1 MRRAEFVCDDFGLIT
16 SHLDEI
22 QYGVMSIPDTP
33 LPYALPL
40 SFCYL
45 PPLLSNQISTTNPA
59 QTHDTSTHSTST
71 HNTLCATPPHNTP
84 SCSAQK
90 GAIGIHGAK
99 AGRKFALLKQ
109 NPKVCFSATKP
120 YAYIGSEFLGG
131 AMIPTQFFFSVM
143 ITGQFRVVE
152 DNESKREIL
161 GALVRKYEP
170 QSSNFSFSK
179 KEFAGSERGVFVG
192 FIEIEHLSVKA
203 KFGQNLKQGEFE
215 SILSDLQA
223 KYDNLCKNLSNA
235 LPSLQSL
242 ESLQSGQPL
251 QTLQQSPQSLR
262 SSQILQ
268 SLQTLQTLKQ
278 TIAMM
283 KHFAK
288 KSK

>member
-1 MRRAEFVCDDFGLIT
+1 MRRAEFVCDDLGIIT

-45 PPLLSNQISTTNPA
+45 PPLLSSQISTPH
-59 QTHDTSTHSTST
+59 QTHDTSTHST
-71 HNTLCATPPHNTP
+71 LCATP
-84 SCSAQK
+84 SYKAQK

-99 AGRKFALLKQ
+99 AGRKFALLAQ

-131 AMIPTQFFFSVM
+131 AMIPTQFFFCVM
-143 ITGQFRVVE
+143 IVGQFRVVE
-152 DNESKREIL
+152 DSASKREIL
-161 GALVRKYEP
+161 SALVAKYEP

-179 KEFAGSERGVFVG
+179 KAFVGSERGVFVG
-192 FIEIEHLSVKA
+192 FIEIEHISVKA
-203 KFGQNLKQGEFE
+203 KFGQNLKQAEFE

-223 KYDNLCKNLSNA
+223 KYDKLYKNLSNA
-235 LPSLQSL
+235 LSSLQSL
-242 ESLQSGQPL
+242 ESLQ
-251 QTLQQSPQSLR
+251 TLES
-262 SSQILQ
+262 LQ
-268 SLQTLQTLKQ
+268 SLQTLKQ

>member
-1 MRRAEFVCDDFGLIT
+1 MRRAEFVCDDLGLIT

-45 PPLLSNQISTTNPA
+45 PVLLSSQIGTPH
-59 QTHDTSTHSTST
+59 QTHSTST
-71 HNTLCATPPHNTP
+71 HNTLCATPPYSTP
-84 SCSAQK
+84 SCKAQK

-131 AMIPTQFFFSVM
+131 AMIPTQFFFCVM
-143 ITGQFRVVE
+143 IVGQFRVVE

-179 KEFAGSERGVFVG
+179 KAFAGSERGVFVG
-192 FIEIEHLSVKA
+192 FIEIEHISVKA
-203 KFGQNLKQGEFE
+203 KFGQNLKQAEFE

-242 ESLQSGQPL
+242 ESLQSGQAT
-251 QTLQQSPQSLR
+251 QTLQNLQQP
-262 SSQILQ
+262 SQILQ

-288 KSK
+288 KPK

>member
-1 MRRAEFVCDDFGLIT
+1 MRRAEFVCDDLGIIT

-45 PPLLSNQISTTNPA
+45 PALPPSQDSTTNHA
-59 QTHDTSTHSTST
+59 QTHDTSTHST
-71 HNTLCATPPHNTP
+71 LCPTP
-84 SCSAQK
+84 SYKAQK

-99 AGRKFALLKQ
+99 AGRKFALLAQ

-131 AMIPTQFFFSVM
+131 AMIPTQFFFCVM
-143 ITGQFRVVE
+143 IVGQFRVVE

-161 GALVRKYEP
+161 SALVAKYEP

-179 KEFAGSERGVFVG
+179 KAFAGRENGVFVG

-203 KFGQNLKQGEFE
+203 KFGQNLKQAEFE

-223 KYDNLCKNLSNA
+223 KYDKLCKNLSNA
-235 LPSLQSL
+235 LSSLQSL
-242 ESLQSGQPL
+242 ESLQTLEPLQSG
-251 QTLQQSPQSLR
+251 QTLQNPQSLQ
-262 SSQILQ
+262 SSQTLQ
-268 SLQTLQTLKQ
+268 SLQSLKTLKQ

-283 KHFAK
+283 NHFAK

>member
-1 MRRAEFVCDDFGLIT
+1 MRRAEFVCDDLGLIT

-45 PPLLSNQISTTNPA
+45 PPLPSSQIDTPH
-59 QTHDTSTHSTST
+59 QTQDTST

-131 AMIPTQFFFSVM
+131 AMIPTQFFFSVI

-152 DNESKREIL
+152 DNALKREIL

-203 KFGQNLKQGEFE
+203 KFGQNLKQSEFE

-223 KYDNLCKNLSNA
+223 KYDNLYKNLSNA

-242 ESLQSGQPL
+242 ESLQDTQTL
-251 QTLQQSPQSLR
+251 QTLQQSPQT
-262 SSQILQ
+262 LQ

-288 KSK
+288 KPK

>member
-1 MRRAEFVCDDFGLIT
+1 MRRAEFVCDDLGLIT

-45 PPLLSNQISTTNPA
+45 P
-59 QTHDTSTHSTST
+59 HF
-71 HNTLCATPPHNTP
+71 
-84 SCSAQK
+84 AQK
-90 GAIGIHGAK
+90 GVIGIHGAK

-109 NPKVCFSATKP
+109 NPQVSFSATKP

-131 AMIPTQFFFSVM
+131 AMIPTQFFFCVM
-143 ITGQFRVVE
+143 IAGQFRVVE

-161 GALVRKYEP
+161 SALVCKYEP
-170 QSSNFSFSK
+170 QSENFSFSK
-179 KEFAGSERGVFVG
+179 KAFAGSEKGVFVG
-192 FIEIEHLSVKA
+192 FIEIESLSTKA
-203 KFGQNLKQGEFE
+203 KFGQNLKQAEFE

-223 KYDNLCKNLSNA
+223 KYDNLCKNLGNA
-235 LPSLQSL
+235 CASPQSL
-242 ESLQSGQPL
+242 ESLQNT
-251 QTLQQSPQSLR
+251 QTLQQSPQSLQ
-262 SSQILQ
+262 SSQTLQSLQ
-268 SLQTLQTLKQ
+268 SLQTLKQTL
-278 TIAMM
+278 AMM

>member
-45 PPLLSNQISTTNPA
+45 PALPPSQISTTNPA

-71 HNTLCATPPHNTP
+71 HNTLCATP

-131 AMIPTQFFFSVM
+131 AMIPTQFFFCVM
-143 ITGQFRVVE
+143 IAGQFRVVE

-161 GALVRKYEP
+161 SALVRKYEP

-179 KEFAGSERGVFVG
+179 KAFAGSERGVFVG
-192 FIEIEHLSVKA
+192 FIEIEHISVKA
-203 KFGQNLKQGEFE
+203 KFGQNLKQAEFE

-235 LPSLQSL
+235 LSSLQSL
-242 ESLQSGQPL
+242 QSLQSVQPLQTL
-251 QTLQQSPQSLR
+251 QTLQQSPQSLQF
-262 SSQILQ
+262 SQILQ
-268 SLQTLQTLKQ
+268 SLQSLQTLKQ

>member
-1 MRRAEFVCDDFGLIT
+1 MRRAEFVCDDLGLIT

-45 PPLLSNQISTTNPA
+45 PHFSPN
-59 QTHDTSTHSTST
+59 
-71 HNTLCATPPHNTP
+71 
-84 SCSAQK
+84 

-99 AGRKFALLKQ
+99 AGRKFALLAQ

-120 YAYIGSEFLGG
+120 YSYIGSEFLGG
-131 AMIPTQFFFSVM
+131 AMIPTQFFFCVM
-143 ITGQFRVVE
+143 IAGQFRVAT
-152 DNESKREIL
+152 DNALKREIL
-161 GALVRKYEP
+161 SALVAKYEP
-170 QSSNFSFSK
+170 QSENFSFSK
-179 KEFAGSERGVFVG
+179 KAFAGRENGVFVG

-203 KFGQNLKQGEFE
+203 KFGQNLKQAEFE

-223 KYDNLCKNLSNA
+223 KYDNLHKNLSNA
-235 LPSLQSL
+235 LSSLQSL
-242 ESLQSGQPL
+242 ESLQNT
-251 QTLQQSPQSLR
+251 QTLQQSPQSLQT
-262 SSQILQ
+262 SQTLQ
-268 SLQTLQTLKQ
+268 SLQSLQTLKQ

>member
-1 MRRAEFVCDDFGLIT
+1 MRRAEFVCDDLGLIT

-45 PPLLSNQISTTNPA
+45 PVLPSSQIGTPH

-71 HNTLCATPPHNTP
+71 HNTLCPAP

-131 AMIPTQFFFSVM
+131 AMIPTQFFFCVM

-161 GALVRKYEP
+161 SALVAKYEP
-170 QSSNFSFSK
+170 QSENFSFSK
-179 KEFAGSERGVFVG
+179 KTFAGRENGVFVG

-203 KFGQNLKQGEFE
+203 KFGQNLKQAEFE

-223 KYDNLCKNLSNA
+223 KYDNLCKNLRNA
-235 LPSLQSL
+235 LPSPQSL

-251 QTLQQSPQSLR
+251 QT
-262 SSQILQ
+262 SQTLQ

>member
-1 MRRAEFVCDDFGLIT
+1 MRRAEFVCDDLGLIT

-22 QYGVMSIPDTP
+22 QYGVMSIADTP

-45 PPLLSNQISTTNPA
+45 P
-59 QTHDTSTHSTST
+59 HF
-71 HNTLCATPPHNTP
+71 
-84 SCSAQK
+84 AQK

-99 AGRKFALLKQ
+99 AGRKFSLLSQ
-109 NPKVCFSATKP
+109 SPKVCFSATKP
-120 YAYIGSEFLGG
+120 YSYIGSEFLGG

-143 ITGQFRVVE
+143 IAGQFRVVA
-152 DNESKREIL
+152 DNALKREIL
-161 GALVRKYEP
+161 SALVRKYEP
-170 QSSNFSFSK
+170 QSENFSFSK
-179 KEFAGSERGVFVG
+179 KAFAGRENGVFVG

-203 KFGQNLKQGEFE
+203 KFGQNLKQAEFE

-223 KYDNLCKNLSNA
+223 KYDNLCKNLCDA
-235 LPSLQSL
+235 LPSPQSL
-242 ESLQSGQPL
+242 ESLQNTQPLQNL
-251 QTLQQSPQSLR
+251 QTLQQSPQSLQT
-262 SSQILQ
+262 SQTLQ
-268 SLQTLQTLKQ
+268 SLQSLQTLKQ

>member
-1 MRRAEFVCDDFGLIT
+1 MRRAEFVCDDLGLIT
-16 SHLDEI
+16 SHLNEI

-45 PPLLSNQISTTNPA
+45 PALPSSQIGTTNPT
-59 QTHDTSTHSTST
+59 QTHDTSAHSTST

-109 NPKVCFSATKP
+109 NPQVCFSATKP

-131 AMIPTQFFFSVM
+131 AMIPTQFFFCVM
-143 ITGQFRVVE
+143 IAGQFRVVE

-170 QSSNFSFSK
+170 QSENFSFSK
-179 KEFAGSERGVFVG
+179 KAFAGSERGVFVG

-203 KFGQNLKQGEFE
+203 KFGQNLKQAEFE
-215 SILSDLQA
+215 SILSDLQT

-235 LPSLQSL
+235 LSSLQSL
-242 ESLQSGQPL
+242 QSLQSGQAT
-251 QTLQQSPQSLR
+251 QTLQQSTQSLQ
-262 SSQILQ
+262 SSQTLQ

>member
-1 MRRAEFVCDDFGLIT
+1 MRRAEFVCDDLRLIT
-16 SHLDEI
+16 SHLNEI

-45 PPLLSNQISTTNPA
+45 PALPSSQIGTTNLA
-59 QTHDTSTHSTST
+59 QTHDTSTHSTF
-71 HNTLCATPPHNTP
+71 CAAPSHNTP

-99 AGRKFALLKQ
+99 AGRKFALLKH
-109 NPKVCFSATKP
+109 NPQVSFSATKP
-120 YAYIGSEFLGG
+120 YTYIGTEFLGG
-131 AMIPTQFFFSVM
+131 AMIPTQFFFCVM
-143 ITGQFRVVE
+143 IAGQFRVVE

-179 KEFAGSERGVFVG
+179 KAFAGSERGVFVG

-203 KFGQNLKQGEFE
+203 KFGQNLKQSEFE

-235 LPSLQSL
+235 LHSLQSL
-242 ESLQSGQPL
+242 QSLQNTQPM
-251 QTLQQSPQSLR
+251 QSPQSTQSPQSLQ
-262 SSQILQ
+262 SSQTLQ
-268 SLQTLQTLKQ
+268 SLQSLQTLKQ
-278 TIAMM
+278 TIALM

-288 KSK
+288 KPK

>member
-1 MRRAEFVCDDFGLIT
+1 MRRAEFVCDDLGLIT

-45 PPLLSNQISTTNPA
+45 PAPPSSQIGTPH
-59 QTHDTSTHSTST
+59 QTHGTST

-84 SCSAQK
+84 PCSTQK

-131 AMIPTQFFFSVM
+131 AMIPTQFFFCVM

-152 DNESKREIL
+152 DNALKREIL

-179 KEFAGSERGVFVG
+179 KAFAGSERGVFVG

-203 KFGQNLKQGEFE
+203 KFGQNLKQSEFE

-235 LPSLQSL
+235 LPSLQSGQAT
-242 ESLQSGQPL
+242 QS
-251 QTLQQSPQSLR
+251 LQQSPQSLQ

-268 SLQTLQTLKQ
+268 SLQSMQTLKQ

>member
-1 MRRAEFVCDDFGLIT
+1 MRRAEFVCDDLGLIT
-16 SHLDEI
+16 SHLDEV

-45 PPLLSNQISTTNPA
+45 PALPSSPIGTPH
-59 QTHDTSTHSTST
+59 QTHDTSTHGTFCS
-71 HNTLCATPPHNTP
+71 AP
-84 SCSAQK
+84 SYKAQK

-99 AGRKFALLKQ
+99 AGRKFALLKH
-109 NPKVCFSATKP
+109 NPQVCFSATKP

-131 AMIPTQFFFSVM
+131 AMIPTQFFFCVM

-152 DNESKREIL
+152 DNESKRKIL

-192 FIEIEHLSVKA
+192 LIEIEHLSVKA
-203 KFGQNLKQGEFE
+203 KFGQNLKQSEFE
-215 SILSDLQA
+215 SILSDLQT

-242 ESLQSGQPL
+242 ESLQSTQPLQPL
-251 QTLQQSPQSLR
+251 QTLQTLQ

>member
-33 LPYALPL
+33 LPYVLPL

-45 PPLLSNQISTTNPA
+45 PALPPSQIDTTNPT
-59 QTHDTSTHSTST
+59 QTHDTST
-71 HNTLCATPPHNTP
+71 HNTLCATLPHNTP

-120 YAYIGSEFLGG
+120 YAYIDSEFLGG

-152 DNESKREIL
+152 DNALKREIL

-170 QSSNFSFSK
+170 QSENFSFSK

-203 KFGQNLKQGEFE
+203 KFGQNLKQSEFE

-223 KYDNLCKNLSNA
+223 KYDSIYKNLSNA
-235 LPSLQSL
+235 LSSLQ
-242 ESLQSGQPL
+242 SLQSGQAT
-251 QTLQQSPQSLR
+251 QTLQQSPQSLQ
-262 SSQILQ
+262 SPQILQ
-268 SLQTLQTLKQ
+268 SLQSLQTLKQ

>member
-1 MRRAEFVCDDFGLIT
+1 MRRAEFVCDDLGLIT

-45 PPLLSNQISTTNPA
+45 PAPPSSQIGTTNPA
-59 QTHDTSTHSTST
+59 QTHDTSTHS
-71 HNTLCATPPHNTP
+71 TLCATPPHNTP

-109 NPKVCFSATKP
+109 NPQVCFSATKP

-131 AMIPTQFFFSVM
+131 AMIPTQFFFCVM
-143 ITGQFRVVE
+143 IAGQFRVVE
-152 DNESKREIL
+152 DNALKREIL

-170 QSSNFSFSK
+170 QSENFSFSK

-203 KFGQNLKQGEFE
+203 KFGQNLKQSEFE

-223 KYDNLCKNLSNA
+223 KYDSIYKNLGNA
-235 LPSLQSL
+235 CASLQSL
-242 ESLQSGQPL
+242 ESLQSGQAT
-251 QTLQQSPQSLR
+251 QTLQQSPQSLQ

-268 SLQTLQTLKQ
+268 SLQSLQTLKQ
-278 TIAMM
+278 TIALM

-288 KSK
+288 MSK

>member
-1 MRRAEFVCDDFGLIT
+1 MRRAEFVCDDLGLIT

-45 PPLLSNQISTTNPA
+45 PALPPSQIGTPH
-59 QTHDTSTHSTST
+59 QTHGTSTHST
-71 HNTLCATPPHNTP
+71 LCTTPPHNTP

-99 AGRKFALLKQ
+99 AGRKFALLKH
-109 NPKVCFSATKP
+109 NPQVSFSATKP

-143 ITGQFRVVE
+143 IAGQFRVVE
-152 DNESKREIL
+152 DNALKREIL

-179 KEFAGSERGVFVG
+179 KAFAGSERGVFVG

-203 KFGQNLKQGEFE
+203 KFGQNLKQSEFE

-223 KYDNLCKNLSNA
+223 KYDSIYKNLGNA
-235 LPSLQSL
+235 CASLQSL
-242 ESLQSGQPL
+242 ESLQSGQAT
-251 QTLQQSPQSLR
+251 QTLQQSPQSLQ

-268 SLQTLQTLKQ
+268 SLQSLQTLKQ
-278 TIAMM
+278 TIALM

-288 KSK
+288 MSK

>member
-1 MRRAEFVCDDFGLIT
+1 MRRAEFVCDDLGLIT

-45 PPLLSNQISTTNPA
+45 PPLPSSQIGTPH
-59 QTHDTSTHSTST
+59 QTQDTST
-71 HNTLCATPPHNTP
+71 HNTFCPTS

-99 AGRKFALLKQ
+99 AGRKFALLKH
-109 NPKVCFSATKP
+109 NPQVSFSATKP

-131 AMIPTQFFFSVM
+131 TMIPTQFFFCVM
-143 ITGQFRVVE
+143 IAGQFRVVE

-179 KEFAGSERGVFVG
+179 KAFAGSERGVFVG

-203 KFGQNLKQGEFE
+203 KFGQNLKQSEFE

-223 KYDNLCKNLSNA
+223 KYDSIYKNLSNA

-242 ESLQSGQPL
+242 ESLQSPQSTQP
-251 QTLQQSPQSLR
+251 PQSL
-262 SSQILQ
+262 Q
-268 SLQTLQTLKQ
+268 SLQTLKQ

-288 KSK
+288 KPK

>member
-1 MRRAEFVCDDFGLIT
+1 MRRAEFVCDDLGLIT

-45 PPLLSNQISTTNPA
+45 PALPPSQDSTTNHA
-59 QTHDTSTHSTST
+59 QTHSTST
-71 HNTLCATPPHNTP
+71 HNTFCATP

-99 AGRKFALLKQ
+99 AGRKFALLAQ

-131 AMIPTQFFFSVM
+131 AMIPTQFFFCVM
-143 ITGQFRVVE
+143 IVGQFRVVE

-161 GALVRKYEP
+161 GALVAKYEP

-179 KEFAGSERGVFVG
+179 KAFAGSERGVFVG
-192 FIEIEHLSVKA
+192 FIEIEHISVKA
-203 KFGQNLKQGEFE
+203 KFGQNLKQAEFE

-235 LPSLQSL
+235 LSSLQSL
-242 ESLQSGQPL
+242 ESPQTLEPLQSGQ
-251 QTLQQSPQSLR
+251 TLQNPQSLQ
-262 SSQILQ
+262 SSQTLQ
-268 SLQTLQTLKQ
+268 SLQSLQTLKQ

>member
-1 MRRAEFVCDDFGLIT
+1 MRRAEFVCDDLGLIT
-16 SHLDEI
+16 SHLNEI

-45 PPLLSNQISTTNPA
+45 PALPSSQISTTNPT
-59 QTHDTSTHSTST
+59 QTHDTSTHSTF
-71 HNTLCATPPHNTP
+71 CPTP

-109 NPKVCFSATKP
+109 SPKVCFSATKP

-131 AMIPTQFFFSVM
+131 AMIPTQFFFSAM
-143 ITGQFRVVE
+143 IAGQFRVVE

-179 KEFAGSERGVFVG
+179 KAFAGSERGVFVG
-192 FIEIEHLSVKA
+192 FIEIEHISVKA
-203 KFGQNLKQGEFE
+203 KFGQNLKRVEFE

-223 KYDNLCKNLSNA
+223 KYDSIYKNLSNA
-235 LPSLQSL
+235 LSSLQSL
-242 ESLQSGQPL
+242 ES
-251 QTLQQSPQSLR
+251 
-262 SSQILQ
+262 
-268 SLQTLQTLKQ
+268 LQTLKQ

>member
-1 MRRAEFVCDDFGLIT
+1 MRRAEFVCDDLGLIT
-16 SHLDEI
+16 SHLGEI

-45 PPLLSNQISTTNPA
+45 PALPSSQISTTNPA
-59 QTHDTSTHSTST
+59 QTHDTSTHSTPT
-71 HNTLCATPPHNTP
+71 HNTFCATP
-84 SCSAQK
+84 SYKAQK

-99 AGRKFALLKQ
+99 AGRKFALLKH
-109 NPKVCFSATKP
+109 NPQVSFSATKP

-131 AMIPTQFFFSVM
+131 AMIPTQFFFCVM
-143 ITGQFRVVE
+143 IAGQFRVVE

-161 GALVRKYEP
+161 SALVAKYEP

-179 KEFAGSERGVFVG
+179 KAFAGSERGVFVG

-203 KFGQNLKQGEFE
+203 KFGQNLKQAEFE

-223 KYDNLCKNLSNA
+223 KYDNLCKNLGNA
-235 LPSLQSL
+235 LSSLQSL
-242 ESLQSGQPL
+242 ESLQTLEPLQSG
-251 QTLQQSPQSLR
+251 QTLQNPQSLQ
-262 SSQILQ
+262 SSQTLQ

>member
-1 MRRAEFVCDDFGLIT
+1 MRRAEFVCDDLGLIT

-45 PPLLSNQISTTNPA
+45 PALLSSQIGTTNPA
-59 QTHDTSTHSTST
+59 QTRSTSA
-71 HNTLCATPPHNTP
+71 HNALCATPPHNTP

-99 AGRKFALLKQ
+99 AGRKFALLKH
-109 NPKVCFSATKP
+109 NPQVSFSATKP

-131 AMIPTQFFFSVM
+131 AMIPTQFCFSVM

-179 KEFAGSERGVFVG
+179 KAFAGSERGVFVG

-203 KFGQNLKQGEFE
+203 KFGQNLKQSEFE

-235 LPSLQSL
+235 LSSLQSL
-242 ESLQSGQPL
+242 ESLQSVQPLQTL
-251 QTLQQSPQSLR
+251 QTLQQSPQSLQP
-262 SSQILQ
+262 SQTLQ
-268 SLQTLQTLKQ
+268 SLQSLQTLKQ

-288 KSK
+288 KPK